1 MVPYVN
7 RKEFRTLTN
16 ARLEDVS
23 EILVLKLS
31 QIPHARFVTSLLV
44 GRAIFR
50 IAVSVRQEQ
59 VD

>member
-50 IAVSVRQEQ
+50 IAVSVRQE
-59 VD
+59 